1 MIGTPGSY
9 FEKEEKFLRECV
21 RKQHAKENEEWFFII
36 ASSSRPKK
44 LRSMVLF
51 LVWWNGKS
59 ANALAPAFAIP
70 LFRFRVSCSFGATS
84 RDVLGMGLPED

>member
-1 MIGTPGSY
+1 MLIG
-9 FEKEEKFLRECV
+9 FLSLRRRV
-21 RKQHAKENEEWFFII
+21 G
-36 ASSSRPKK
+36 PKK
-44 LRSMVLF
+44 LCSMVLF

-84 RDVLGMGLPED
+84 KDVLGMGLPEA